1 MFWDME
7 RAVREFGF
15 AVRSGEAHRLV
26 RMEWPIRQEGNGGV
40 NNQNAER
47 LERERRVPAKTD
59 WLSRARSLLPLVE
72 AEVQSCEQMRT
83 LSEPLVNAFKETELF
98 WMLCPSE
105 VGGGGCGIRD
115 LIEVI
120 AELAW
125 ADCSASWTLT
135 ANVTSTA
142 AAAAF
147 CGDSAADVMFGGKTR
162 AIGAGMFGPSG
173 KSIQVPGG
181 YQAGGGFSFGSG
193 CAHAS
198 WFGGGMLVMEEG
210 KPRPV
215 AQGKGPEV
223 RVCFVP
229 REKVRVLDNW
239 DVRGLIATGSFDY
252 EIPEQFVA
260 EDFTL
265 ERQSVVPRRGH
276 ALFKMGLMPIIA
288 SVHAA
293 MVLGMMK
300 RSLNEI
306 ARIVDGKKRV
316 GYSGV
321 IGDYPTFMHEF
332 SLHEA
337 SYMAARDY
345 VLTVYEEAEAA
356 VTAGGT
362 VSEYQRARFRQVAT
376 WVHKV
381 GADVVRFAY
390 LWSGSEGYRGSS
402 AIGRMFRD
410 TFVATQHI
418 YVDPI
423 TLVDSAPGILKHY
436 RPTGVAS
443 R

>member
-1 MFWDME
+1 
-7 RAVREFGF
+7 
-15 AVRSGEAHRLV
+15 
-26 RMEWPIRQEGNGGV
+26 
-40 NNQNAER
+40 
-47 LERERRVPAKTD
+47 
-59 WLSRARSLLPLVE
+59 
-72 AEVQSCEQMRT
+72 
-83 LSEPLVNAFKETELF
+83 VNAFKETELF

-105 VGGGGCGIRD
+105 VGGGGCSMRD

-135 ANVTSTA
+135 ANVESTA

-147 CGDSAADVMFGGKTR
+147 CGDGAVDAMFGGKTR
-162 AIGAGMFGPSG
+162 AIAAGMFGPSG

-181 YQAGGGFSFGSG
+181 YQGGGRFSFGSG
-193 CAHAS
+193 CAHAN
-198 WFGGGMLVMEEG
+198 WFGGGMLVMEQG
-210 KPRPV
+210 KPRQV
-215 AQGKGPEV
+215 VKGPEV

-229 REKVRVLDNW
+229 REKVQVLDNW
-239 DVRGLIATGSFDY
+239 DVHGLVATGSFDY

-260 EDFTL
+260 EEFTL
-265 ERQSVVPRRGH
+265 ERQSSTPRRGG
-276 ALFKMGLMPIIA
+276 ALFRLGLMPVIA
-288 SVHAA
+288 AGHAA

-300 RSLNEI
+300 RSLEEI

-316 GYSGV
+316 GYPGV
-321 IGDYPTFMHEF
+321 IGDYPTFMQEF

-356 VTAGGT
+356 VTAGVA
-362 VSEYQRARFRQVAT
+362 VSDYQRARFRQVAT

-381 GADVVRFAY
+381 AADVVRFAY
-390 LWSGSEGYRGSS
+390 LWSGSEGFRGST

-423 TLVDSAPGILKHY
+423 TLVDSAPGILKYY
-436 RPTGVAS
+436 RHTEVARS
-443 R
+443 PCPIEEKPCQKQH

>member
-1 MFWDME
+1 M
-7 RAVREFGF
+7 
-15 AVRSGEAHRLV
+15 S
-26 RMEWPIRQEGNGGV
+26 GV
-40 NNQNAER
+40 NADR
-47 LERERRVPAKTD
+47 VVRERRVPAKTD
-59 WLSRARSLLPLVE
+59 WLARARSLLPLVE
-72 AEVQSCEQMRT
+72 AEVQSSEQMRT
-83 LSEPLVNAFKETELF
+83 LSAPLVNAFKETELF

-120 AELAW
+120 AELAS

-147 CGDSAADVMFGGKTR
+147 CGDSAVEMMFGGKTR

-181 YQAGGGFSFGSG
+181 YQAEGRFSFGSG

-198 WFGGGMLVMEEG
+198 WFGGGMLVLDEG

-215 AQGKGPEV
+215 TQGKGPEV

-229 REKVRVLDNW
+229 REQVRVLDNW
-239 DVRGLIATGSFDY
+239 DVHGLVATGSFDY
-252 EIPEQFVA
+252 EIPQQFVA
-260 EDFTL
+260 DDFTL
-265 ERQSVVPRRGH
+265 ERQSSTPRRGD

-300 RSLNEI
+300 RSLEEI
-306 ARIVDGKKRV
+306 ARILDGKKRV
-316 GYSGV
+316 GYPGV
-321 IGDYPTFMHEF
+321 IGDYPTFLQEF

-345 VLTVYEEAEAA
+345 VLRVYEEAEAA
-356 VTAGGT
+356 VTAVGT
-362 VSEYQRARFRQVAT
+362 VSDYQRARFRQVAT
-376 WVHKV
+376 WVHRV
-381 GADVVRFAY
+381 GGEVVRFAY
-390 LWSGSEGYRGSS
+390 LWSGSEGFRGST

-410 TFVATQHI
+410 TYVATQHI

-436 RPTGVAS
+436 RHPGVVS
-443 R
+443 Q